1 MNFQLRIVD
10 SSLAVVGWDVK
21 EEIELLYLNKN
32 EVSLQKENDL
42 NHKYAVKVANEM
54 KKLGLKS

>member
-1 MNFQLRIVD
+1 MD